1 MALTSTLGAGPLTST
16 KSYDVDNAKAANML
30 TWFVDGWASPMP
42 EGLTAA
48 QRNQWTLDQAH
59 QKLIDYFRAE
69 VARNRLRLAEPEI
82 EALRAAARAETEL
95 PNLTGAN
102 RA

>member
-16 KSYDVDNAKAANML
+16 KSYDIDNTKAANML
-30 TWFVDGWASPMP
+30 AWFIDGWAEPVP
-42 EGLTAA
+42 DGLTAA
-48 QRNQWTLDQAH
+48 QRNQWILDQAH

-69 VARNRLRLAEPEI
+69 VALNRQRLIEPEI
-82 EALRAAARAETEL
+82 EALREAARAETEL
-95 PNLTGAN
+95 PDLTGAS